1 MGMYDHY
8 VYTNGFDWEMEQIR
22 DVLQE
27 NWNKG
32 YDEGQSFGV
41 KEVLDAL
48 RTIIKYTGGIN
59 EEVIDIILDAEYNEV
74 QEYADELER
83 EIHIGDEIS
92 FRALDFMDD
101 GESTKGIVLSM
112 WETPSK
118 VKGFTVYAPCDGYF
132 YSDDIGNVR
141 KTGKHFDIEDILNSM
156 KEGREKNDVL

>member
-1 MGMYDHY
+1 MGMYDNY

-59 EEVIDIILDAEYNEV
+59 EEVIEIILDAEYNEV

-92 FRALDFMDD
+92 FRALDYMGE
-101 GESTKGIVLSM
+101 GESANGVVLHTWKAGKNSGFNVYS
-112 WETPSK
+112 PSE
-118 VKGFTVYAPCDGYF
+118 GFYI
-132 YSDDIGNVR
+132 SDDIRDVR
-141 KTGKHFDIEDILNSM
+141 KTGRHFDIDDILNSM
-156 KEGREKNDVL
+156 KEGREGK